1 MLEGAQKQ
9 SHHIQDRELVRSGAE
24 YGVKVPFVSR
34 GPEKQR

>member
-1 MLEGAQKQ
+1 MQEGAQKQ
-9 SHHIQDRELVRSGAE
+9 NHHIQDRELVRSGAE